1 MEGKMIITLNVSAIT
16 EQAFNI
22 FKRKYVQKNGEISF
36 DNLIEKGVEKILLD
50 EIKKLNINDD
60 EDILNQ
66 FVSSRKYRKIVE
78 EGVTDKKTQLSK
90 AGEKNE
96 RKSTK

>member
-1 MEGKMIITLNVSAIT
+1 MIITLNVSAIT